1 MTDTNVV
8 FLIRCDDQRGLI
20 AKISSFFYE
29 RNYNILSCQQFT
41 DEIQNEYFMRIKLDG
56 QGVSFTRKELAQQFK
71 ALAEALHLTW
81 SVHYASEVANT
92 AILVSKASH
101 CLFDLLERQH
111 QQKIKT
117 HIPLIISNHPDLEY
131 LADQFQIPFYCLPV
145 DRSNKGEQGAQL
157 RDLLQRHH
165 VDLVV
170 LARYMQILSPEFVA
184 HYPGR
189 IINIHHAF
197 LPAFK
202 GANPYR
208 RAYER
213 GVKMIGATAHY
224 ATDDLDEGPI
234 IEQDV
239 ARVSHASN
247 PASLSSIGADIERT
261 VLTRAVRSHLEHHI
275 IITGNRTIV
284 FPESGE

>member
-1 MTDTNVV
+1 MTDATIV
-8 FLIRCDDQRGLI
+8 FLIRCEDQRGLI

-29 RNYNILSCQQFT
+29 RKYNILSCQQFT

-56 QGVSFTRKELAQQFK
+56 QGVSFTRKELAQQFE
-71 ALAEALHLTW
+71 ALAETLHLTW
-81 SVHYASEVANT
+81 SVHYASDVANT

-131 LADQFQIPFYCLPV
+131 LANQFRVPFYCLPV
-145 DRSNKGEQGAQL
+145 DRSDKAAQEAQMQE
-157 RDLLQRHH
+157 LLQRHH
-165 VDLVV
+165 IDLVV

-202 GANPYR
+202 GASPYR

-247 PASLSSIGADIERT
+247 PASLASIGADIERT
-261 VLTRAVRSHLEHHI
+261 VLTRAVRSHLEHRI
-275 IITGNRTIV
+275 IVTGNRTIV

>member
-1 MTDTNVV
+1 MTDTNFV

-101 CLFDLLERQH
+101 CLFDLQH

-145 DRSNKGEQGAQL
+145 DRSNKGEQEAQL

-165 VDLVV
+165 IDLVV

-261 VLTRAVRSHLEHHI
+261 VLTRAVRSHLEHRI
-275 IITGNRTIV
+275 IVTGNRTIV

>member
-1 MTDTNVV
+1 MTDATIV
-8 FLIRCDDQRGLI
+8 FLIRCEDQRGLI
-20 AKISSFFYE
+20 AKISSFFFE
-29 RNYNILSCQQFT
+29 RKYNILSCQQFT
-41 DEIQNEYFMRIKLDG
+41 DEIQNEYFMRIKLDA
-56 QGVSFTRKELAQQFK
+56 QGVSYTRKELSKQFEG
-71 ALAEALHLTW
+71 LAETLRLTW
-81 SVHYASEVANT
+81 SVHYASDVANT
-92 AILVSKASH
+92 AILVSKTSH
-101 CLFDLLERQH
+101 CLFDLLERQN
-111 QQKIKT
+111 QAKIKT
-117 HIPLIISNHPDLEY
+117 NIPLIISNHPDLEY
-131 LADQFQIPFYCLPV
+131 LADQFRVPFYCLPV
-145 DRSNKGEQGAQL
+145 DSSNKVEQETQL
-157 RDLLQRHH
+157 LELLQRHH
-165 VDLVV
+165 IDLVV
-170 LARYMQILSPEFVA
+170 LARYMQILRPDFVA
-184 HYPGR
+184 HYSGR
-189 IINIHHAF
+189 VINIHHAF

-224 ATDDLDEGPI
+224 ATNELDEGPI

-261 VLTRAVRSHLEHHI
+261 VLTRAVRSHLEHRI

>member
-1 MTDTNVV
+1 MTDATVV
-8 FLIRCDDQRGLI
+8 FLIRCEDQRGLI

-56 QGVSFTRKELAQQFK
+56 QGVAFTRKELAQQFE
-71 ALAEALHLTW
+71 ALAETLHLTW
-81 SVHYASEVANT
+81 SVHYASDVANT

-111 QQKIKT
+111 QQKIRT

-131 LADQFQIPFYCLPV
+131 LANQFRVPFYCLPV
-145 DRSNKGEQGAQL
+145 DRSDKAAQEAQMQE
-157 RDLLQRHH
+157 LLQRHH
-165 VDLVV
+165 IDLVV
-170 LARYMQILSPEFVA
+170 LARYMQILRPDFVA

-261 VLTRAVRSHLEHHI
+261 VLTRAVRSHLEHRI
-275 IITGNRTIV
+275 IVTGNRTIV

>member
-1 MTDTNVV
+1 MTDATIV
-8 FLIRCDDQRGLI
+8 FLIRCEDQRGLI

-56 QGVSFTRKELAQQFK
+56 QGVAFTRKELAQQFE
-71 ALAEALHLTW
+71 ALAETLHLTW
-81 SVHYASEVANT
+81 SVHYASDVANT

-111 QQKIKT
+111 QQKIRT

-131 LADQFQIPFYCLPV
+131 LANQFRVPFYCLPV
-145 DRSNKGEQGAQL
+145 DRSDKAAQEAQMQE
-157 RDLLQRHH
+157 LLQRHH
-165 VDLVV
+165 IDLVV
-170 LARYMQILSPEFVA
+170 LARYMQILRPDFVA

-261 VLTRAVRSHLEHHI
+261 VLTRAVRSHLEHRI
-275 IITGNRTIV
+275 IVTGNRTIV

>member
-1 MTDTNVV
+1 MTDATIV
-8 FLIRCDDQRGLI
+8 FLIRCEDQQGLI
-20 AKISSFFYE
+20 AKISSFFFE
-29 RNYNILSCQQFT
+29 RHYNILSCQQFT

-56 QGVSFTRKELAQQFK
+56 QGVSYTRKELAKQFEE
-71 ALAEALHLTW
+71 LAEALRLTW

-101 CLFDLLERQH
+101 CLFDLLERQS
-111 QQKIKT
+111 QRKIKT
-117 HIPLIISNHPDLEY
+117 NIPLIISNHPDLEY
-131 LADQFQIPFYCLPV
+131 LADQFRVPFYCLPV
-145 DRSNKGEQGAQL
+145 TPSSKAEQEAQL
-157 RDLLQRHH
+157 LELLQRHH
-165 VDLVV
+165 IDLVV
-170 LARYMQILSPEFVA
+170 LARYMQILRPELVA

-224 ATDDLDEGPI
+224 ATNDLDEGPI

-261 VLTRAVRSHLEHHI
+261 VLTCAVRSHLEHRI

>member
-1 MTDTNVV
+1 MTDATIV
-8 FLIRCDDQRGLI
+8 FLIRCEDQRGLI
-20 AKISSFFYE
+20 AKISSFFAE

-56 QGVSFTRKELAQQFK
+56 QGVAFTRKELAQQFE
-71 ALAEALHLTW
+71 ALAETLHLTW
-81 SVHYASEVANT
+81 SVHYASDVANT

-111 QQKIKT
+111 QQKIRT

-131 LADQFQIPFYCLPV
+131 LANQFRVPFYCLPV
-145 DRSNKGEQGAQL
+145 DRSDKAAQEAQMQE
-157 RDLLQRHH
+157 LLQRHH
-165 VDLVV
+165 IDLVV

-247 PASLSSIGADIERT
+247 PASLASIGADIERT
-261 VLTRAVRSHLEHHI
+261 VLTRAVRSHLEHRI
-275 IITGNRTIV
+275 IVTGNRTIV